1 MSFSD
6 YSTNPAANTSI
17 AGINIAE
24 GCPPANLN
32 NALRQIA
39 ADGKTLNNTV
49 SSLST
54 GMPVSGGAFTG
65 DITRSGR
72 GAYMHWNSSSQ
83 GSGRVFIQ
91 ASGGPAPAM
100 ADGDWLLEY

>member
-1 MSFSD
+1 MAFSD

-49 SSLST
+49 SGLSA
-54 GMPVSGGAFTG
+54 GMPVTGGEFSG
-65 DITRSGR
+65 DIGRQGR
-72 GAYMHWNSSSQ
+72 GDYLHWNSSAQ
-83 GSGRVFIQ
+83 ASGRVFIQ
-91 ASGGPAPAM
+91 ASGGAAPTM
-100 ADGDWLLEY
+100 VDGDMLLEY